1 MGNRSCRP
9 PERAPSSVFYFACFM
24 LPALR
29 PLLLTG
35 LLALLPLLFGLAVN
49 TAAPHPPT
57 ASRAPTHCTR
67 YCHDHAC
74 LHATPANSPA
84 YFQLRPLYGLTVK
97 ALSAGG
103 GRATYMLANLL
114 VFLVVIPLLLLRL
127 TYAVLRDARTIR
139 RLQASRP
146 THA

>member
-1 MGNRSCRP
+1 
-9 PERAPSSVFYFACFM
+9 M
-24 LPALR
+24 LPVIR

-57 ASRAPTHCTR
+57 AARAPAHCTR

-74 LHATPANSPA
+74 SHATPANSPA
-84 YFQLRPLYGLTVK
+84 YFQLRPLYGYTVR
-97 ALSAGG
+97 ALAAGG
-103 GRATYMLANLL
+103 GGTTYVLANLL
-114 VFLVVIPLLLLRL
+114 VFLVAIPLLLLRL

-139 RLQASRP
+139 RLQDTLP
-146 THA
+146 HA

>member
-1 MGNRSCRP
+1 
-9 PERAPSSVFYFACFM
+9 M

-35 LLALLPLLFGLAVN
+35 LLALLPLLFGLTVN

-57 ASRAPTHCTR
+57 AARAMTHCTR

-74 LHATPANSPA
+74 PHATPSNSPA
-84 YFQLRPLYGLTVK
+84 YFQLRPLYELIVR

-103 GRATYMLANLL
+103 GGTVYMLANLV
-114 VFLVVIPLLLLRL
+114 VFLVGIPLLLLRL
-127 TYAVLRDARTIR
+127 TYAVLRDARTIHH
-139 RLQASRP
+139 LSSIP
-146 THA
+146 PHG

>member
-1 MGNRSCRP
+1 
-9 PERAPSSVFYFACFM
+9 M

-35 LLALLPLLFGLAVN
+35 LLTLLPLLFGLAVN
-49 TAAPHPPT
+49 TAAPHPRT
-57 ASRAPTHCTR
+57 AAYAPTYCTR
-67 YCHDHAC
+67 YCHDHTC
-74 LHATPANSPA
+74 SHATPANSPA
-84 YFQLRPLYGLTVK
+84 YFQLRPLYGSTVR

-103 GRATYMLANLL
+103 GGAAYILANLL
-114 VFLVVIPLLLLRL
+114 VFLVTLPLLLLRL

-139 RLQASRP
+139 RLQATL